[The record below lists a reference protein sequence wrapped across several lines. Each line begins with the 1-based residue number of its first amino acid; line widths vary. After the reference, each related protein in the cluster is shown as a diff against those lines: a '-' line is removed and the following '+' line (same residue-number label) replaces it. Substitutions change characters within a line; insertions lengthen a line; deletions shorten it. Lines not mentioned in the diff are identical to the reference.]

1 MKVSIAGLGTVGA
14 GLVALLAK
22 NERLTRQGL
31 QIEIGAVS
39 ARSRSR
45 DRGVDLTPYRWVD
58 DPVALAKDPE
68 TELFVEL
75 IGGADGPAKEAV
87 EAALSL
93 GKPVVTANKA
103 LIAEHGVELA
113 ALAEANGAPLLFEA
127 AVAAGTPVIRGIKD
141 GTAPCDVVAVR
152 GILNGTCNYIL
163 SRMSS
168 DGALFDDI
176 LKDAQDAGIAE
187 ADPGLD
193 VDGYDAAHKIAI
205 LSIIA
210 FDVEFDFSAVSV
222 SGIRQVRADDIRIG
236 DELGYVIKLIGEA
249 VLIEG
254 QLAIRVMPAMV
265 PRRHLFANV
274 AGTDNIVTA
283 QANPLGRLSFGGP
296 GAGAGATA
304 SAVASDIC
312 AIARGQAAGP
322 VFSGPVGTL
331 RRAAILPADRLENA
345 YFLWVDV
352 DDEGTEEAVRA
363 ALASSGIDI
372 DTVRKVESASNCLTL
387 AIVTQA
393 CSRTHLD
400 EAMTAFTKNSFVTQ
414 TSAAYPVV
422 DQ

>member
-22 NERLTRQGL
+22 NERLAHQGL

-39 ARSRSR
+39 ARSQSK
-45 DRGVDLTPYRWVD
+45 DRGVDLSCYRWVE

-113 ALAEANGAPLLFEA
+113 ALAEANGVPLLFEA

-176 LKDAQDAGIAE
+176 LKDAQEAGIAE

-193 VDGYDAAHKIAI
+193 VDGFDAAHKIAI

-210 FDVEFDFSAVSV
+210 FDMEFDFSAVSV
-222 SGIRQVRADDIRIG
+222 SGIRQVCADDIRIG
-236 DELGYVIKLIGEA
+236 EELGYVVKLIGEA
-249 VLIEG
+249 ILVGGE
-254 QLAIRVMPAMV
+254 LAIRVMPAMV
-265 PRRHLFANV
+265 PRQHLFANIS
-274 AGTDNIVTA
+274 GTDNIVTA

-322 VFSGPVGTL
+322 VFSGPVETL
-331 RRAAILPADRLENA
+331 RPAAILAADRLENA
-345 YFLWVDV
+345 YFLWAEVDHQ
-352 DDEGTEEAVRA
+352 GTEEALHA
-363 ALASSGIDI
+363 ALSSCGIEVE
-372 DTVRKVESASNCLTL
+372 TVRSIRSVSDQPAF

-400 EAMTAFTKNSFVTQ
+400 EAMTAFNTNSFVTRI
-414 TSAAYPVV
+414 SAAYPVV